1 MVIIK
6 SRGTRRLS
14 KESKNL
20 QKGEKDEEDQGSHP
34 RVRGPQQDQANLD
47 EKAR

>member
-20 QKGEKDEEDQGSHP
+20 QKGEKDEEG
-34 RVRGPQQDQANLD
+34 L
-47 EKAR
+47 